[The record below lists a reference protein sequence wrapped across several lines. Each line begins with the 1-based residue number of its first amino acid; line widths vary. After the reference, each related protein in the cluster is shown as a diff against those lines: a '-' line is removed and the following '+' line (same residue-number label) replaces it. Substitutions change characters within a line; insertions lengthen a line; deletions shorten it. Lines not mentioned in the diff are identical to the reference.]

1 MTPEA
6 NRTPVYRQ
14 IADHIREQITS
25 GALVEGGPVPTLAQL
40 KADWNVSVETARR
53 ALASL
58 QADGLV
64 VVRNGVQAVVASQR
78 TVPASAQVAE
88 ALGIEEGQSVRID
101 VVGSSVTFSRVPS

>member
-1 MTPEA
+1 MSPEP
-6 NRTPVYRQ
+6 NRTPVYQQ
-14 IADHIREQITS
+14 IAGYIREQIVS
-25 GALVEGGPVPTLAQL
+25 GALAEGDAVPTLGQI
-40 KADWNVSVETARR
+40 KADWSVSVETARR

-101 VVGSSVTFSRVPS
+101 VVGSSVTFSCVP